1 MKNIDIAMHFD
12 NYRQIKI
19 VKMLMD
25 SDEPIQCSFFSK
37 YFYVSERMI
46 RDDIK
51 ALKSIL
57 NEYQV
62 RLLSKRGTGYYLEL
76 NGVDLET
83 IIKNS
88 LGSLYYYDNVGVI
101 DKFAREQLLLRYLI
115 LSNQSVKPQI
125 IMDEFYISR
134 TTLKKDL
141 ERAKETIEHYPIEL
155 ITEPYKGI
163 YLKGSEVGKRMLL
176 NRETAFYKDKSIFHM
191 LYERIEM
198 NGITIEDLLKFVKF
212 TCHIEISN
220 IELFNLYSH
229 LNIMLLRISQN
240 QFVELEELIYK
251 EYVNE
256 EELLLVK
263 KYLNS
268 YKDFKNIPEAEYI
281 YFYLLIFS
289 SGYHKIT
296 RDINNENKV
305 KKLLEHIESDT
316 NISILDSSIIYD
328 LGKLWKSLEIKARN
342 HFSSSPL
349 LIRDIKKYK
358 PLAIELA
365 CRFVSY
371 MNIHYHFHPFDND
384 ICTIAY
390 LFQKH
395 AKWRREPFRIL
406 VISARGSF
414 FTEGLL
420 LSGLQEHFRKELFS
434 YCDLYDLEKTDLSK
448 IDFLI
453 SDISLSNHILNV
465 PVIKVDFFKY
475 EKELQAIADM
485 CTYCLKLRIE
495 KELQTTI
502 TIEAKCKEEV
512 LHWYTDR
519 FANEQIYND
528 MLQREEMLT
537 YEVNKKIA
545 IICVFLDTNVKS
557 VLVHFPELYWKNA
570 VIEQAIFVNLN
581 HDEYGNYSLYEEM
594 ISLE

>member
-1 MKNIDIAMHFD
+1 MKDMNNAMHFD

-25 SDEPIQCSFFSK
+25 CDDPIQCSFFSR
-37 YFYVSERMI
+37 YFHVSERVI

-62 RLLSKRGTGYYLEL
+62 RLLSKRGIGYYLEL
-76 NGVDLET
+76 NDVDLET
-83 IIKNS
+83 IIQNS
-88 LGSLYYYDNVGVI
+88 LGSLYYYDNVGVV
-101 DKFAREQLLLRYLI
+101 DKFAREQLILRYLI
-115 LSNQSVKPQI
+115 LCNHSVKPQTI
-125 IMDEFYISR
+125 LDEFYISR

-212 TCHIEISN
+212 TCQIEISN

-240 QFVELEELIYK
+240 QFVSLDELIYK
-251 EYVNE
+251 EYMNE
-256 EELLLVK
+256 GELQLVK
-263 KYLNS
+263 QYLNG
-268 YKDFKNIPEAEYI
+268 YEDFKNIPEAECI

-289 SGYHKIT
+289 SGHHKSMI
-296 RDINNENKV
+296 DMNNEQKV
-305 KKLLEHIESDT
+305 QNILNHIESDIG
-316 NISILDSSIIYD
+316 ISILDSSIVHD
-328 LGKLWKSLEIKARN
+328 LGKLWKPLEIKARN

-371 MNIHYHFHPFDND
+371 MNICYHFHPFDND
-384 ICTIAY
+384 ICAIAY

-395 AKWRREPFRIL
+395 
-406 VISARGSF
+406 
-414 FTEGLL
+414 
-420 LSGLQEHFRKELFS
+420 
-434 YCDLYDLEKTDLSK
+434 SK
-448 IDFLI
+448 
-453 SDISLSNHILNV
+453 
-465 PVIKVDFFKY
+465 
-475 EKELQAIADM
+475 
-485 CTYCLKLRIE
+485 
-495 KELQTTI
+495 
-502 TIEAKCKEEV
+502 
-512 LHWYTDR
+512 
-519 FANEQIYND
+519 
-528 MLQREEMLT
+528 
-537 YEVNKKIA
+537 
-545 IICVFLDTNVKS
+545 
-557 VLVHFPELYWKNA
+557 
-570 VIEQAIFVNLN
+570 
-581 HDEYGNYSLYEEM
+581 
-594 ISLE
+594 